1 MEDSVTFATHFQQNY
16 ANVREK
22 GYFQGVI
29 HKNRI
34 DKKNFSLTK
43 KIGKIKIDNA
53 RTKKVFYTLF
63 IRPPFFVI
71 FNVEDFLHLEIG
83 SPSQTCTMR
92 DR

>member
-34 DKKNFSLTK
+34 DKKKLFSHEK
-43 KIGKIKIDNA
+43 
-53 RTKKVFYTLF
+53 
-63 IRPPFFVI
+63 
-71 FNVEDFLHLEIG
+71 
-83 SPSQTCTMR
+83 
-92 DR
+92 DRKDQDR

>member
-1 MEDSVTFATHFQQNY
+1 MQFGFLMEDSVTFATNFQQNY

-43 KIGKIKIDNA
+43 KIEKIKIDNA

-63 IRPPFFVI
+63 IRPPFLSFSMLKI
-71 FNVEDFLHLEIG
+71 
-83 SPSQTCTMR
+83 SSTTK
-92 DR
+92 